1 MRIGFLI
8 TNPSLLLS
16 PLEAMSEESPEFLVN
31 ETSDAISNWLETE
44 TRCDSEGMHCRPG
57 KYAKLQL
64 RPKGAT
70 GHHSPPHPL
79 PSSPFSFILSHPSLK
94 EPDFLVVMGCRRNT
108 CHVPVSFMSAP
119 SHLSK
124 SPVRSYYHHL
134 SQRLH
139 QVFFCHVLK
148 AYFMSESML
157 IQCCFFLFVSLDC
170 VLLEGGGGNVSL

>member
-1 MRIGFLI
+1 
-8 TNPSLLLS
+8 
-16 PLEAMSEESPEFLVN
+16 MSEESLEFLVN
-31 ETSDAISNWLETE
+31 ETLDAIRNWLETE
-44 TRCDSEGMHCRPG
+44 TCCDSEGMHCRPG

-64 RPKGAT
+64 RPKGAA
-70 GHHSPPHPL
+70 GQHSSPHPL

-94 EPDFLVVMGCRRNT
+94 EPDFLVVMDCRRNN
-108 CHVPVSFMSAP
+108 CMCLSVLCAP

-157 IQCCFFLFVSLDC
+157 IQCFFSLC
-170 VLLEGGGGNVSL
+170 LTRLCAS